1 MLVAQVPTGN
11 NGWGLTNGYQGTP
24 LDSALALL
32 ASSQMGVTAT
42 VHTAL
47 TYLKGVQLAGTD
59 KGWPVAPE
67 ATGDP
72 LTTALV
78 VQSLVKYTSLDS
90 SLSTNITNGLSSL
103 TANVARCPPSISGPG
118 HPAYLKAGATTNAA
132 PLLTNMATSQSSDG
146 SWSGPLCHGGCGP
159 SHGGGHGNGR
169 PEPKPPVTIP
179 DADLRA
185 AINYA
190 MGRNGM
196 DAITQ
201 GDMLNLAS
209 LSASGYGI
217 SDLTGLQYATNLA
230 YLDVRNN
237 NISDFT
243 VLSGLTDLTPS
254 NKLTSG
260 NPGSPAPSIPPEPP
274 GESVPVPGPVI
285 ACISL
290 HRHFPDCGSALR
302 IAPAGAYPWP
312 GKTPEI
318 RNRLLYPGWTCGP
331 PLGAGTGRRT
341 DARLE
346 AGAGYG
352 HDAAD
357 QGNRPGRACGE
368 TDQDRRS
375 TNGRVEEGVEN
386 LEGHDNVPSG
396 PPIQAGKSPKSLRA
410 RAIRASPPRPFNR
423 SGRSGSNRRRTNCAP
438 PWSRCGRR
446 GASCSKGPRRTP
458 RRRTWP

>member
-32 ASSQMGVTAT
+32 ASSQMGATAN
-42 VHTAL
+42 VQPAL

-59 KGWPVAPE
+59 KGWPVAQE

-103 TANVARCPPSISGPG
+103 TANVTSVLPRPSPGPG
-118 HPAYLKAGATTNAA
+118 RPDLPESGRHDKRR
-132 PLLTNMATSQSSDG
+132 PLADQ
-146 SWSGPLCHGGCGP
+146 HGNLP
-159 SHGGGHGNGR
+159 SHRTAAGR
-169 PEPKPPVTIP
+169 DPDATAVAARAMAAAMGTDVQNLNTPVTIP

-243 VLSGLTDLTPS
+243 VLW
-254 NKLTSG
+254 
-260 NPGSPAPSIPPEPP
+260 GSLI
-274 GESVPVPGPVI
+274 
-285 ACISL
+285 
-290 HRHFPDCGSALR
+290 
-302 IAPAGAYPWP
+302 
-312 GKTPEI
+312 
-318 RNRLLYPGWTCGP
+318 
-331 PLGAGTGRRT
+331 
-341 DARLE
+341 
-346 AGAGYG
+346 
-352 HDAAD
+352 
-357 QGNRPGRACGE
+357 
-368 TDQDRRS
+368 
-375 TNGRVEEGVEN
+375 
-386 LEGHDNVPSG
+386 
-396 PPIQAGKSPKSLRA
+396 
-410 RAIRASPPRPFNR
+410 
-423 SGRSGSNRRRTNCAP
+423 
-438 PWSRCGRR
+438 
-446 GASCSKGPRRTP
+446 
-458 RRRTWP
+458 